1 MARDRVHM
9 RDILWIVTSGAMV
22 ASCMTMEP
30 PHAPTVEVN
39 VEGTPKQLAA
49 FDEELRR
56 RLGEEP
62 LSCAVKVGDKV
73 SGCDDL
79 EKKGVSL
86 VRYAFFS
93 RHAELFEV
101 FGKAFNKAR
110 GDTFEKSDGAYNKV
124 QDQVQDQSSPVTM
137 KFIAPLVISDFA
149 ATCADYGNSSCINAP
164 WCPQYLPHCSTQQ
177 KPHCNPC

>member
-1 MARDRVHM
+1 
-9 RDILWIVTSGAMV
+9 
-22 ASCMTMEP
+22 MEP

-62 LSCAVKVGDKV
+62 LSCGVKVGDKV

-79 EKKGVSL
+79 EKKGASSVN
-86 VRYAFFS
+86 YAFDS
-93 RHAELFEV
+93 AHVEV
-101 FGKAFNKAR
+101 FEKFGDAFNTVR
-110 GDTFEKSDGAYNKV
+110 GETFEKSDGTYNKA
-124 QDQVQDQSSPVTM
+124 QDQSSAVTM
-137 KFIAPLVISDFA
+137 KFFAPLLVSDFA

-164 WCPQYLPHCSTQQ
+164 WCQQYLPRCSTQQ
-177 KPHCNPC
+177 RPHCNPC